1 MKIAQTNIINKYHHH
16 DDGGCK
22 MIEII
27 KEKKELYI
35 NSIFEKVYFT
45 NSDMVL
51 CFKTIKDREE
61 FNKLID
67 KYIKLT

>member
-1 MKIAQTNIINKYHHH
+1 MKIAQANIINKYYH
-16 DDGGCK
+16 DGGGCK
-22 MIEII
+22 MIETI

-67 KYIKLT
+67 RYIKLT